1 MSNTRTTPFKEHL
14 FAWEGQ
20 DRQGLPLR
28 GELKA
33 ASAAIVQAQLRRQ
46 GVVVTRVQRRWW
58 AVQPQVSRHA
68 LVVFTRQLATM
79 TRAGLPLLQ
88 ALDLIGSGL
97 REPALQRTLR
107 QVRHDV
113 ATGQPLSRAMA
124 QHPACFPA
132 LYCRMVAV
140 GETSGTLERTL
151 ERLAVQQ
158 EKALAVRRQI
168 RAALMYPVAVM
179 AVALAVVAVMM
190 AVVVPTFEQV
200 FASFG
205 AQLPLATRMVVWAS
219 EAVVAWWAW
228 ALATLGLGACA
239 LRALVR
245 RSEGLQYRMDAT
257 LLALPLVGELL
268 GKALVARWART
279 LATLFGAGITL
290 VEALGSV
297 ASVAGNRVFSQAT
310 RQVQQA
316 VSNGQRMTQAM
327 DRAGVFPPLL
337 LQMASIGEES
347 GTLEQMMGKTADFFE
362 AEVDEGL
369 KGLSSLLEP
378 LLIVVLGGLIGA
390 IVVALYLPI
399 FQIGTV
405 A

>member
-33 ASAAIVQAQLRRQ
+33 AGAAIVQAQLRRQ

>member
-14 FAWEGQ
+14 FAWEGK

-33 ASAAIVQAQLRRQ
+33 AGAAIVQAQLRRQ

-58 AVQPQVSRHA
+58 AGQRRVRRPA

-88 ALDLIGSGL
+88 ALDLIGGGL
-97 REPALQRTLR
+97 RDPVLQRILR
-107 QVRHDV
+107 EVRHAV

-140 GETSGTLERTL
+140 GETSGTLEHTL
-151 ERLAVQQ
+151 ERLALQ
-158 EKALAVRRQI
+158 EEKDLALRQQI
-168 RAALMYPVAVM
+168 RAAMLYPAAVM

-205 AQLPLATRMVVWAS
+205 AELPLATRMVVWAS
-219 EAVVAWWAW
+219 DAVVAWWAW

-245 RSEGLQYRMDAT
+245 GSERLQYRIDAA
-257 LLALPLVGELL
+257 LLALPVVGDLVG
-268 GKALVARWART
+268 KSLVARWART

-297 ASVAGNRVFSQAT
+297 AGVAGNRVFSQAT

-316 VSNGQRMTQAM
+316 VTNGQRMTPAM

-347 GTLEQMMGKTADFFE
+347 GSLEQMMGKTADFFE
-362 AEVDEGL
+362 AEVDQGL

-378 LLIVVLGGLIGA
+378 VLIVILGGLIGGM
-390 IVVALYLPI
+390 VVALYLPI
-399 FQIGTV
+399 FQIGSV

>member
-1 MSNTRTTPFKEHL
+1 
-14 FAWEGQ
+14 
-20 DRQGLPLR
+20 
-28 GELKA
+28 
-33 ASAAIVQAQLRRQ
+33 
-46 GVVVTRVQRRWW
+46 VVVTRVQRRWW

-168 RAALMYPVAVM
+168 RAALLYPVAVM

-190 AVVVPTFEQV
+190 AVVVPTFEGV

-378 LLIVVLGGLIGA
+378 LLIVVLGGLIGG